1 MIGREGREGG
11 GGEERD
17 DIYMY
22 IVLVERGREG
32 GRNGLPCTVA
42 TWIILNRHNF
52 MFSAGFS
59 QVRGARRTRLFIRVI
74 STSDKTRESTHEDE
88 ERQKEQGTVERYRHD
103 FS

>member
-1 MIGREGREGG
+1 
-11 GGEERD
+11 
-17 DIYMY
+17 MY

-32 GRNGLPCTVA
+32 GRDGLPCAVA
-42 TWIILNRHNF
+42 TWIISNRHDF

-59 QVRGARRTRLFIRVI
+59 QVRGARRTRLLIRVI

-88 ERQKEQGTVERYRHD
+88 ERQEEQGTVERYRHD